1 MFQILTRVN
10 VGVLFHVGLL
20 VEPFAAVLTGVG
32 PRVTNQ
38 IAITVHKYLTKHSM
52 TVDFLWNFW
61 WYLWKDVEY

>member
-38 IAITVHKYLTKHSM
+38 IAITVHKYLTKHS
-52 TVDFLWNFW
+52 TV
-61 WYLWKDVEY
+61 

>member
-38 IAITVHKYLTKHSM
+38 IAITVHKYLTKHSI
-52 TVDFLWNFW
+52 TVDFL
-61 WYLWKDVEY
+61 VEFLGIFM